1 MTRRPCRWAPVL
13 VFSAAALVLG
23 VLAPVFGAAETALAA
38 SGGRTLDVC
47 VVEPGFAT
55 PGDTF
60 GLLTIGPKS
69 FTVRAQLHASACG
82 TYTQL
87 PASGT
92 YTVTQSQTPSGWHL
106 AEIYCYTAGSAATA
120 NGTVDLGSATA
131 TVKVKGPT
139 ACIFAE
145 VPGGAGGFV
154 GGSSSGS
161 SSQSGATTT
170 TKPGTATTPNT
181 SKTVTTVCFPYIE
194 YYNPATKQPV
204 FGQRCVPTS

>member
-1 MTRRPCRWAPVL
+1 MRRPCRLTVVL
-13 VFSAAALVLG
+13 VLSAAAVVLG
-23 VLAPVFGAAETALAA
+23 VLAPAFGGVDTALAA
-38 SGGRTLDVC
+38 SGGRFLDVC

-60 GLLTIGPKS
+60 GVLVTGPKS
-69 FTVRAQLHASACG
+69 FSASAQLHASACG

-106 AEIYCYTAGSAATA
+106 AQIYCYAVGSAATS

-131 TVKVKGPT
+131 AVKVKGPT

-145 VPGGAGGFV
+145 LPGGAGGFV
-154 GGSSSGS
+154 GGSGSGS
-161 SSQSGATTT
+161 SSHSGTT
-170 TKPGTATTPNT
+170 TKPTTSNA
-181 SKTVTTVCFPYIE
+181 SKTVTTVCVPYIK
-194 YYNPATKQPV
+194 YYDPATKQPV
-204 FGQRCVPTS
+204 FGKNCVPTS